1 MKELKELKGK
11 SEKRF
16 SNEDWK
22 KSAICHNC
30 GNKGHIKKE
39 CPSKKNENSSLRAFS
54 NEKQD
59 RSQKVNSSNSTNK
72 VGVVG
77 MQGCLSRHLSLS
89 VLRKEI
95 FDKISSK
102 TATLN
107 SLEKVGHPVL
117 SANSEPLKV
126 YGKLDLSI
134 TIDKLIY
141 DSTVAVADI
150 SVDAILG
157 LDFLLKFDG
166 VVDVTKHILKIRDNS
181 ISMIRKGHIG
191 CFRVSMADTIHI
203 PPRSEI
209 VTNYNVCIPDKERLP
224 EGASIIEGDDEFL
237 KSEKGLIGKILVS
250 NNEVVPVRLMN
261 LSSQVQVIHSGTV
274 VANLSPVDDVIE
286 GTTYTSKEKAK
297 ELNPALQDLFSR
309 SSSTLNVKQN
319 EALKSLLLRNSG
331 LFSKDDKDFGRTDI
345 VKHSINTYS
354 RIPIRQSL
362 RRTPVHWKDHID
374 QQIDDML
381 KEDVIEKSSRP
392 WASGVILVR
401 KKDGSFRFCV
411 DYRRLNNATIKD
423 AYPLP
428 KIDET
433 LDHLSGARW
442 FSTLDLSSGY
452 WQVEVDPKD
461 RPKTSFITKKGL
473 NQFKVMPF
481 GLCNAP
487 ATFERLMETVLCGLQ
502 WETCL
507 IYLDNIIVFSKTFN
521 EMTENLQKVFNRL
534 FSAGLKLKPK

>member
-1 MKELKELKGK
+1 M
-11 SEKRF
+11 
-16 SNEDWK
+16 DWK

-39 CPSKKNENSSLRAFS
+39 CRSKKNENSSRRAFS

-59 RSQKVNSSNSTNK
+59 RTQKVNPSNSSNK

-77 MQGCLSRHLSLS
+77 DAGMFIEAPICGLGICMLVDTGATLS

-126 YGKLDLSI
+126 YGKLDLPI

-141 DSTVAVADI
+141 DSTVADI

-209 VTNYNVCIPDKERLP
+209 VTNCNVCIPDKERLP
-224 EGASIIEGDDEFL
+224 EGASIIEADDEFL

-250 NNEVVPVRLMN
+250 NTEVVPVRLMN

-286 GTTYTSKEKAK
+286 GPTDISKEKAK
-297 ELNPALQDLFSR
+297 QLNPALQYLFNR
-309 SSSTLNVKQN
+309 SSSTLNAKQK
-319 EALKSLLLRNSG
+319 EELKSLLLRNSG
-331 LFSKDDKDFGRTDI
+331 LFSKDDKDFGRTNI
-345 VKHSINTYS
+345 VKHSINTGS
-354 RIPIRQSL
+354 GIPIRQSL

-381 KEDVIEKSSRP
+381 KEDVIEKSSSP

-411 DYRRLNNATIKD
+411 DYRRLNDATIKD

-428 KIDET
+428 RIDET
-433 LDHLSGARW
+433 LDHLSGAGW

-461 RPKTSFITKKGL
+461 KPKTAFITKKGL
-473 NQFKVMPF
+473 YQFKVMPF

-487 ATFERLMETVLCGLQ
+487 ATFERLMETV
-502 WETCL
+502 
-507 IYLDNIIVFSKTFN
+507 
-521 EMTENLQKVFNRL
+521 
-534 FSAGLKLKPK
+534 

>member
-1 MKELKELKGK
+1 
-11 SEKRF
+11 
-16 SNEDWK
+16 
-22 KSAICHNC
+22 
-30 GNKGHIKKE
+30 
-39 CPSKKNENSSLRAFS
+39 
-54 NEKQD
+54 
-59 RSQKVNSSNSTNK
+59 
-72 VGVVG
+72 

-126 YGKLDLSI
+126 YGKLDLPI

-209 VTNYNVCIPDKERLP
+209 VTNCNVCIPDKERLP

-286 GTTYTSKEKAK
+286 GPTDISKEKAK
-297 ELNPALQDLFSR
+297 QLNPALQDLFNR
-309 SSSTLNVKQN
+309 SSSTLNAKQK

-331 LFSKDDKDFGRTDI
+331 LFSKDDKDFGRTNI
-345 VKHSINTYS
+345 VKHSINTGS

-381 KEDVIEKSSRP
+381 KEDVIEKSSSP

-411 DYRRLNNATIKD
+411 DYRRLNDATIKD

-428 KIDET
+428 RIDET
-433 LDHLSGARW
+433 LDHLSGAR
-442 FSTLDLSSGY
+442 
-452 WQVEVDPKD
+452 
-461 RPKTSFITKKGL
+461 
-473 NQFKVMPF
+473 
-481 GLCNAP
+481 
-487 ATFERLMETVLCGLQ
+487 
-502 WETCL
+502 
-507 IYLDNIIVFSKTFN
+507 
-521 EMTENLQKVFNRL
+521 
-534 FSAGLKLKPK
+534 